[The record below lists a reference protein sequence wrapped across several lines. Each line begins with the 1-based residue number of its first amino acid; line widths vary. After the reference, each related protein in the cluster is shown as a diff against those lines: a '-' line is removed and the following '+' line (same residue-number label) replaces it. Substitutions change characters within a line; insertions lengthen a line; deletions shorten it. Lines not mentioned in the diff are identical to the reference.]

1 LAEAKDLSK
10 QVVERDQKI
19 RELKNVVKRVEED
32 KAELRAFVQSKE
44 RETQQ
49 IENQKE
55 ENKKLLERNRLLHAR
70 NNELQSQLSESS
82 TQIVRLEQKR
92 KDLNSELKELGEM
105 ITARDAEIV
114 KLRRASEMVENAKKE
129 MLNNEEREEVL
140 RKEIRKLRKKLESEG
155 DDLREN
161 DISWQEKLE
170 KLKRVNEDIE
180 KRLEDSGE
188 AISEATRPLLLQIE
202 ALSKA
207 KRGRIEALEAGERI
221 LRGRLLHV
229 VKELEEERIK
239 NKEAVSR
246 REDLLLQEAKFTVQ
260 IKQLRQECSN
270 IKRTLNQREQELSEI
285 SQVKE
290 KLVLDFSNGQ
300 GTIKELSSELV
311 RNQKDFS
318 QQISHLQRLLDNER
332 EHRQRLD
339 TEREELQRQLVVVQ
353 DDARMGN
360 AYSSVESEL
369 MLSKLS
375 HPNIQGDDMNSQTR
389 GGGVTG
395 LVLNQLQ
402 QKLRTNEGEIE
413 GLKRKVDSLKET
425 QQTLA
430 DKIVELKSENHV
442 LLKHEQEAKNTKLRY
457 AIATELISE
466 KDTEIRFL
474 KEEIE
479 IAKTHFRSSL
489 ETFQNNA
496 SGR

>member
-49 IENQKE
+49 MENKNE
-55 ENKKLLERNRLLHAR
+55 ENKKLLERNRLLHTR
-70 NNELQSQLSESS
+70 NNELQSQLSDSS
-82 TQIVRLEQKR
+82 KDILSLEQKR
-92 KDLNSELKELGEM
+92 KNLTSELKELGEM
-105 ITARDAEIV
+105 ITARDNEIV
-114 KLRRASEMVENAKKE
+114 KLRRASDMVENAKKE

-140 RKEIRKLRKKLESEG
+140 RKEIRKLRKKLESVG
-155 DDLREN
+155 DDLGEN

-170 KLKRVNEDIE
+170 KMKRVQEDLE

-188 AISEATRPLLLQIE
+188 AISEATRPLLLQIDS
-202 ALSKA
+202 LSKA

-221 LRGRLLHV
+221 LRGRLLQV

-239 NKEAVSR
+239 NQEAVSSK
-246 REDLLLQEAKFTVQ
+246 EDLLIQEANFTVQ
-260 IKQLRQECSN
+260 IKKLKQEYSN
-270 IKRTLNQREQELSEI
+270 IKKCLSQREQELSEI

-290 KLVLDFSNGQ
+290 KLALDFSHGQ
-300 GTIKELSSELV
+300 STIKELSYEV
-311 RNQKDFS
+311 ARNQKDFS
-318 QQISHLQRLLDNER
+318 HQLSHLQSLLDDER
-332 EHRQRLD
+332 EHRHRLD
-339 TEREELQRQLVVVQ
+339 IEREELQRQLVVVQ
-353 DDARMGN
+353 DDVRVGN
-360 AYSSVESEL
+360 AYSSVESEPR
-369 MLSKLS
+369 LS
-375 HPNIQGDDMNSQTR
+375 HPNIPGEDICSQTR
-389 GGGVTG
+389 GSGVTG
-395 LVLNQLQ
+395 LVFNQLQ
-402 QKLRTNEGEIE
+402 QELRTKDGEIE
-413 GLKRKVDSLKET
+413 GLKRKVDSLKEIK
-425 QQTLA
+425 QTLA
-430 DKIVELKSENHV
+430 DKIVEFKSTNHA

-479 IAKTHFRSSL
+479 TARTHFRSSL
-489 ETFQNNA
+489 ETFKSDA